1 MRAALPANEDARLEA
16 LRDLEI
22 LDTAPEQEYDD
33 LALIA
38 SEICGTPI
46 SLISLVDSDRQWFKS
61 RVGLSRPETSRDEA
75 FCAHAILQRGLFVVA
90 DATEDPRF
98 SDNPLVLADPK
109 IRFYAGAPLRTA
121 DGHAL
126 GTLCVLDRTP
136 RQLTER
142 QENALRALSRQ
153 VEAQLEL
160 RRLVLKQR
168 KDADEALHAKDI
180 EVRVLVEQM
189 PAVLWSVDRAL
200 RFTSSMGAGLANLN
214 QRPDQFQGWTV
225 FDYFGTEDPEF
236 HAIAAH
242 RRALAGESVTYE
254 TEWKGRT
261 FAAHVEPLRNN
272 DGTIRGVI
280 GSALDITE
288 RKRAEN
294 ELEKTV
300 SLLRA
305 TLDSTADGILVLDH
319 DGNIVAYN
327 RRFLEMWKIT
337 ETAASSLNRDD
348 LLSSVL
354 DQVKDPG
361 GFVQLAMRSYA
372 RHDSESLDVVEF
384 KDGRIFERYTHPQML
399 AGKSVGKVLS
409 FRDVTVRR
417 RADRE
422 VEESLSLLKA
432 TLDATTDGILVV
444 DENGRMV
451 NFNRKF
457 TEMWRIPQSV
467 QDSRDDNEALA
478 WVLDKLKDPERF
490 IKKVRELYAQP
501 DSKSYDW
508 VEFKDGRIFER
519 YSQPQK
525 IGGKTVGRVWSF
537 RDATDRRLMEMTLK
551 RQARYLEHVFD
562 GVVVTD
568 LDGKIV
574 DWNPGA
580 TRLFGYAKEEAVG
593 KTPAIVHRADEAP
606 ELTDQMLKTMRRE
619 GRWSGEMRFRRKDGS
634 EGVAETLVVSVGD
647 EYGRPLAAIF
657 VSRDIT
663 ELKRLRKESNDPA
676 AARRAAGSDGGGV

>member
-1 MRAALPANEDARLEA
+1 MRAALPANVDARLEA
-16 LRDLEI
+16 LRALEI

-126 GTLCVLDRTP
+126 GTLCVMDRTP
-136 RQLTER
+136 RQLTEQ

-160 RRLVLKQR
+160 RRLVIKQR

-305 TLDSTADGILVLDH
+305 TLTRQRTGSSCWTTTA
-319 DGNIVAYN
+319 
-327 RRFLEMWKIT
+327 T
-337 ETAASSLNRDD
+337 SSPTTAASSRC
-348 LLSSVL
+348 
-354 DQVKDPG
+354 G
-361 GFVQLAMRSYA
+361 RS
-372 RHDSESLDVVEF
+372 
-384 KDGRIFERYTHPQML
+384 
-399 AGKSVGKVLS
+399 
-409 FRDVTVRR
+409 RR
-417 RADRE
+417 RPRAR
-422 VEESLSLLKA
+422 S
-432 TLDATTDGILVV
+432 TGTTCSP
-444 DENGRMV
+444 R
-451 NFNRKF
+451 
-457 TEMWRIPQSV
+457 S
-467 QDSRDDNEALA
+467 S
-478 WVLDKLKDPERF
+478 
-490 IKKVRELYAQP
+490 
-501 DSKSYDW
+501 
-508 VEFKDGRIFER
+508 
-519 YSQPQK
+519 
-525 IGGKTVGRVWSF
+525 
-537 RDATDRRLMEMTLK
+537 
-551 RQARYLEHVFD
+551 
-562 GVVVTD
+562 
-568 LDGKIV
+568 
-574 DWNPGA
+574 
-580 TRLFGYAKEEAVG
+580 TR
-593 KTPAIVHRADEAP
+593 
-606 ELTDQMLKTMRRE
+606 
-619 GRWSGEMRFRRKDGS
+619 
-634 EGVAETLVVSVGD
+634 
-647 EYGRPLAAIF
+647 
-657 VSRDIT
+657 
-663 ELKRLRKESNDPA
+663 
-676 AARRAAGSDGGGV
+676 

>member
-1 MRAALPANEDARLEA
+1 MRAPLPATEDARLEA
-16 LRDLEI
+16 LEDLEI
-22 LDTAPEQEYDD
+22 LDTPPEQEYDD

-46 SLISLVDSDRQWFKS
+46 SMISFVDRERQWFKS
-61 RVGLSRPETSRDEA
+61 RVGMSSAETSRDAA

-90 DATEDPRF
+90 DATKDPRF
-98 SDNPLVLADPK
+98 SDNPLVTADPQ

-126 GTLCVLDRTP
+126 GTLCVMDRTP

-142 QENALRALSRQ
+142 QEDALRALSRQ

-160 RRLVLKQR
+160 RRLVIQQR
-168 KDADEALHAKDI
+168 QETNEALHDKDV
-180 EVRVLVEQM
+180 EVKVLVEQM
-189 PAVLWSVDRAL
+189 PAVLWSVDREM
-200 RFTSSMGAGLANLN
+200 RFTSSLGAGLANLN
-214 QRPDQFQGWTV
+214 QQPNQFQGWTV
-225 FDYFGTEDPEF
+225 LDYFGTDDPEF

-261 FAAHVEPLRNN
+261 FAAHVEPLRNK
-272 DGTIRGVI
+272 DGSIKGVI

-288 RKRAEN
+288 RKRAEQ
-294 ELEKTV
+294 ELEKTI

-305 TLDSTADGILVLDH
+305 TLDSTADGILVFDH
-319 DGNIVAYN
+319 EGNIVAYN

-337 ETAASSLNRDD
+337 ENAASSLHRDD

-361 GFVQLAMRSYA
+361 RFVQLAMRSYA
-372 RHDSESLDVVEF
+372 RQDAESLDVVEF
-384 KDGRIFERYTHPQML
+384 KDGRIFERYSHPQVL
-399 AGKSVGKVLS
+399 GGKTVGKVLS
-409 FRDVTVRR
+409 FRDVTARR
-417 RADRE
+417 RADHE
-422 VEESLSLLKA
+422 IEESLSLLKA

-444 DENGRMV
+444 DESGKMV

-457 TEMWRIPQSV
+457 TEMWRIPKSV
-467 QDSRDDNEALA
+467 QESRDDNEALA

-525 IGGKTVGRVWSF
+525 LGGKTVGRVWSF
-537 RDATDRRLMEMTLK
+537 RDVTDRRLMEMTLK
-551 RQARYLEHVFD
+551 RQARYFEHIFD

-568 LDGKIV
+568 LDGRIV

-580 TRLFGYAKEEAVG
+580 TRMFGYSRDEAMG
-593 KTPAIVHRADEAP
+593 QTPALFHRTDEAAG
-606 ELTDQMLKTMRRE
+606 LTENMLKTMRRE
-619 GRWSGEMRFRRKDGS
+619 GRWSGEVPFRRKDGS
-634 EGVAETLVVSVGD
+634 EGIAETLVVSVGD

-657 VSRDIT
+657 VNRDIT
-663 ELKRLRKESNDPA
+663 ELARLRGSPDKPA
-676 AARRAAGSDGGGV
+676 AQRAAGSDSGGV